1 MEQGTAKRA
10 AQLATERKL
19 MESAQFGMGASVEM
33 LQKQV
38 DLAGKMRDTYDAGIN
53 SGREALKIELEKA
66 GATKAQQENLVGMV
80 EGATTQAE
88 AQKVIEKEL
97 GISGTAAKEL
107 SSWYGQYYEL
117 TDKSQKKQQEIYD
130 LTKDIREGYLSAM
143 KALAIGSSKIDII
156 LGSQTKGA
164 RQIIEATKAVTGAY
178 VNTMGAGGMGQVT
191 ESADDGGLGQSRKQV
206 SMFTRKGLMMAS
218 QEDRNPDITTYGKT
232 KLMEIG
238 KRTTVGTANLTEAQ
252 RFAAMQAS
260 EQQTG
265 KKPNTAG
272 LISSEANPRAI
283 VNPAMTD
290 TSKLA
295 PGSTAPRDVGEVS
308 RWSAK
313 IAAMQNAPPI
323 GSGGMTSTGFMD
335 TRYMSPELEKIMGN
349 LNRPGSLNQ
358 EALRGVS
365 AGSPMGTIIIKLGG
379 NVSMQVEEA
388 IEGFRFIKKELAGQ

>member
-1 MEQGTAKRA
+1 
-10 AQLATERKL
+10 
-19 MESAQFGMGASVEM
+19 
-33 LQKQV
+33 
-38 DLAGKMRDTYDAGIN
+38 
-53 SGREALKIELEKA
+53 
-66 GATKAQQENLVGMV
+66 
-80 EGATTQAE
+80 
-88 AQKVIEKEL
+88 
-97 GISGTAAKEL
+97 
-107 SSWYGQYYEL
+107 
-117 TDKSQKKQQEIYD
+117 
-130 LTKDIREGYLSAM
+130 
-143 KALAIGSSKIDII
+143 
-156 LGSQTKGA
+156 
-164 RQIIEATKAVTGAY
+164 
-178 VNTMGAGGMGQVT
+178 
-191 ESADDGGLGQSRKQV
+191 
-206 SMFTRKGLMMAS
+206 
-218 QEDRNPDITTYGKT
+218 
-232 KLMEIG
+232 MEIG